1 MAVRMAVENA
11 HVTAEIV
18 EATEFPDLSQRFRV
32 MSVPKIV
39 VNESTEFVGALPE
52 DRYLKE
58 VMKAVGNGKA

>member
-1 MAVRMAVENA
+1 MAVENA